1 MECALENNNEFY
13 FKISITEGYGAQD
26 DSTGE
31 WDGMIKEILDE
42 RADMAIADL
51 TISSERAAVV
61 DFSMP
66 FLNTGISILYV
77 SSPSKT
83 VDLFSFMRPLSFS
96 VWSLLLAGGFAVSIS
111 INIIAR
117 YSPFETED
125 LGSTEGAKEYK

>member
-1 MECALENNNEFY
+1 
-13 FKISITEGYGAQD
+13 
-26 DSTGE
+26 
-31 WDGMIKEILDE
+31 MIKEILDE
-42 RADMAIADL
+42 RAHMAIADL
-51 TISSERAAVV
+51 TINSDRAEVV

-77 SSPSKT
+77 SSPKKT

-96 VWSLLLAGGFAVSIS
+96 VWSLLLAGGLAVSIS

-125 LGSTEGAKEYK
+125 LGSTEGN